1 LRSCIGML
9 GVSTWFVAVMY
20 RYVRSVDLVCCRDV
34 SYVRGIEL
42 VCCGHVLVC
51 LEYRPGLLRSCIGML
66 GVSNWFVA
74 VMYQYARSIDQV
86 SKQSCI
92 GMLGVST

>member
-1 LRSCIGML
+1 ML
-9 GVSTWFVAVMY
+9 GVSNWFVAVMY
-20 RYVRSVDLVCCRDV
+20 RYVRSID
-34 SYVRGIEL
+34 L

-74 VMYQYARSIDQV
+74 VMYQYARSIELV
-86 SKQSCI
+86 S
-92 GMLGVST
+92 